1 MKNRII
7 QIIFFTSI
15 FITFQSFA
23 ETINKI
29 EFSGLNLSPKSTVMS
44 KLPVK
49 IGDEYNSTTS
59 NKIISS
65 LFDTG
70 YFSDIQVE
78 LNNDILLITLI
89 ENPHIKLINIKT
101 DYKKS
106 WSNWL
111 ENSNQTLALD
121 KDNFDELIRNYELS
135 AGNIYTKKKLYKL
148 VSEIRNQYLA
158 IGYLNIEIAEN
169 LEIDSQNRINIELII
184 SQGKE
189 ARIGSMSILGNKV
202 FEDKELLDQFSIGMK
217 TNSFIN
223 YFTNK
228 DRYSELAFDEGLQS
242 ISNHYMNSGYLD
254 FNFTSVSKALSEDKE
269 YINIEIE
276 LEEGIQYKLGAV
288 SFKGELGNQKTDEL
302 MQLVSIQEGEIF
314 NWGAIVNDVQ
324 KITDVFVDQGY
335 AFANINP
342 TTEDVLDSVNIY
354 FNISLNKKVY
364 VNRIVISGNTRTQ
377 DEVIRREISLSEG
390 SLFSRSELNK
400 SLIKLRRLGYFSDV
414 QMEASKVEGM
424 PDKIDLNFVVKETKT
439 GTISFSVSHSNNYGI
454 SIGAGIQEK
463 NIFGSG
469 NTFNANV
476 KISESFN
483 KLSVYF
489 EDPYFNNDN
498 HSISYGAFY
507 SKQSDDDVM
516 SDSYTVNSK
525 GLNLGYGVPL
535 TENTRLNAKLEYTN
549 NDLVCSSGFAA
560 SGYEPT
566 QCANNSNDEVVFGLS
581 WNESTLNHYMYPTD
595 GKSNA
600 LSFDVALPLSDY
612 RYFKASANHASYQ
625 PLSDNLT
632 LKLTGNLGLISGY
645 SGKEAPFFKRYF
657 GGGSGSVRGFGN
669 RSLGPTYPNSATKGG
684 ELSVLG
690 SVNIISPA
698 SFMTNNEN
706 MRVSA
711 FVDVGNI
718 FEKSS
723 NMKLG
728 DLRMS
733 AGIAFAYLSP
743 IGAIGAYWST
753 PILKKAGDDIENFSF
768 SLGTGF

>member
-89 ENPHIKLINIKT
+89 ENPHIKLINIKA

-314 NWGAIVNDVQ
+314 NWGTIVNDVQ

-400 SLIKLRRLGYFSDV
+400 SVIKLRRLGYFSDV

-424 PDKIDLNFVVKETKT
+424 PDKIDLNFAVKETKT

>member
-424 PDKIDLNFVVKETKT
+424 PDKIDLNFAVKETKT

-454 SIGAGIQEK
+454 ALGAGIQEK

>member
-276 LEEGIQYKLGAV
+276 LEEGIRYKLGAV

>member
-135 AGNIYTKKKLYKL
+135 AGNIYTKKKLYNL

-189 ARIGSMSILGNKV
+189 AKIGSMSISGNKV

-314 NWGAIVNDVQ
+314 NWGTIVNDVQ

-424 PDKIDLNFVVKETKT
+424 PDKIDLNFAVKETKT